1 MKHKTRT
8 ERVYNEA
15 TGWYE
20 TREVELK
27 GYTFTDDDRILI
39 VREYLES
46 GVAAEKIIKK
56 YHISSRSVLFSWMDK
71 FLNEKDSLPLQ
82 QEPVDD
88 DDMAK
93 TKDERLKEKDT
104 ELNFGTK
111 NDFYHLMYV
120 FDSSQVASRTVTLHL
135 CVLEQSYTSA
145 YRVELFSLSPEFYH
159 MLKSINDINN
169 NDIGAHGLAFI
180 QPTYTNISGGYGCVA
195 GYGCVKSAWLR

>member
-71 FLNEKDSLPLQ
+71 FLNEKDLLPLQ

-93 TKDERLKEKDT
+93 TKDERLKEKDA
-104 ELNFGTK
+104 EIKLI
-111 NDFYHLMYV
+111 L
-120 FDSSQVASRTVTLHL
+120 QSRP
-135 CVLEQSYTSA
+135 SI
-145 YRVELFSLSPEFYH
+145 SL
-159 MLKSINDINN
+159 
-169 NDIGAHGLAFI
+169 
-180 QPTYTNISGGYGCVA
+180 
-195 GYGCVKSAWLR
+195 

>member
-1 MKHKTRT
+1 MTMKHKTRK

-27 GYTFTDDDRILI
+27 GYTFTDEDRIQI

-71 FLNEKDSLPLQ
+71 FLNGKDSLPLQ
-82 QEPVDD
+82 QEPVD

-93 TKDERLKEKDT
+93 TKDERLKEKDAEIKRLRKAL
-104 ELNFGTK
+104 ELEKLRSHAYSTMIDLAEQTFNIPVRKKSGTK
-111 NDFYHLMYV
+111 
-120 FDSSQVASRTVTLHL
+120 Q
-135 CVLEQSYTSA
+135 
-145 YRVELFSLSPEFYH
+145 
-159 MLKSINDINN
+159 
-169 NDIGAHGLAFI
+169 
-180 QPTYTNISGGYGCVA
+180 
-195 GYGCVKSAWLR
+195 

>member
-1 MKHKTRT
+1 MKHKTRK

-46 GVAAEKIIKK
+46 GVSAEEIIKK

-71 FLNEKDSLPLQ
+71 FLNGKDLLPLQ
-82 QEPVDD
+82 QEPVD

-93 TKDERLKEKDT
+93 TKDERLKEKDAEIKRLRKAL
-104 ELNFGTK
+104 ELEKLRSHAYSTMIDLAEQTFNIPVRKKSGTK
-111 NDFYHLMYV
+111 
-120 FDSSQVASRTVTLHL
+120 Q
-135 CVLEQSYTSA
+135 
-145 YRVELFSLSPEFYH
+145 
-159 MLKSINDINN
+159 
-169 NDIGAHGLAFI
+169 
-180 QPTYTNISGGYGCVA
+180 
-195 GYGCVKSAWLR
+195 